1 MVVESSL
8 IISTR
13 EESASLRSVHA
24 NPFPSLLVASYSPM
38 LQKHFKQK
46 NLIILRACNELLR
59 RLSRAEDTVFCGR
72 VFIFL
77 FQSFP
82 LGDRSSVNLRGEY
95 HVENVTIYEELPPK
109 YEAALEDE
117 MDIDKENGIK
127 EIEDGTTRAG
137 QKPATEQEDQNGALQ
152 KKVKFD
158 AQEEKP
164 RESAPDMDTLYPV
177 FWSLQG
183 NFSTPTRLFEESD
196 LQSFRSGL
204 EATMHK
210 FREVHQ
216 ELQARGTSK
225 IPDENKRGLKRKR
238 VGQEDELSSSFN
250 PKYLTSRDLFDL
262 EVRIID
268 LASEVPSIDNH
279 KISDLA
285 FRRHILVQALILLD
299 FLLSLTPKAKKKLEH
314 TSNKSVL
321 YSYTLNEENV
331 CHIIPLLIGFMMTNY
346 NRPNGRLPC
355 GTT

>member
-1 MVVESSL
+1 
-8 IISTR
+8 
-13 EESASLRSVHA
+13 
-24 NPFPSLLVASYSPM
+24 M

-46 NLIILRACNELLR
+46 SLIILRACNELLR

-95 HVENVTIYEELPPK
+95 HVENFTIYEKLPPK
-109 YEAALEDE
+109 LEAGLDDE
-117 MDIDKENGIK
+117 MDIDKEDGAR
-127 EIEDGTTRAG
+127 EIEDGSKKAG
-137 QKPATEQEDQNGALQ
+137 QEPATEQENGSGEQNGASS
-152 KKVKFD
+152 KTVKFE

-164 RESAPDMDTLYPV
+164 RESAPDTDTLYPV
-177 FWSLQG
+177 FWSLQV
-183 NFSTPTRLFEESD
+183 NFSTPTRLFEETN
-196 LQSFRSGL
+196 LQRFRNGL
-204 EATMHK
+204 EATMRK

-225 IPDENKRGLKRKR
+225 LPDENKRGVKRKR
-238 VGQEDELSSSFN
+238 ISQEDELSSSFN

-262 EVRIID
+262 EVRIVD
-268 LASEVPSIDNH
+268 LTSKMPPTDNH

-331 CHIIPLLIGFMMTNY
+331 CHT
-346 NRPNGRLPC
+346 
-355 GTT
+355 

>member
-1 MVVESSL
+1 M
-8 IISTR
+8 
-13 EESASLRSVHA
+13 
-24 NPFPSLLVASYSPM
+24 
-38 LQKHFKQK
+38 
-46 NLIILRACNELLR
+46 
-59 RLSRAEDTVFCGR
+59 FCGR

-95 HVENVTIYEELPPK
+95 HVENVTVYEQLPPK
-109 YEAALEDE
+109 SEAELDDA
-117 MDIDKENGIK
+117 MDIDREDGTR
-127 EIEDGTTRAG
+127 EIEDGAKKAG
-137 QKPATEQEDQNGALQ
+137 QEPATKQENGSGEQNGASS
-152 KKVKFD
+152 KTVKFD

-164 RESAPDMDTLYPV
+164 QESAQDMHTLYPV
-177 FWSLQG
+177 FWSLQV
-183 NFSTPTRLFEESD
+183 NFSTPTRLFEETN
-196 LQSFRSGL
+196 LQRFRNGL
-204 EATMHK
+204 EATMRK

-225 IPDENKRGLKRKR
+225 LPDENKRGVKRKR
-238 VGQEDELSSSFN
+238 IGQKDELSSSFN

-262 EVRIID
+262 EVRIVD
-268 LASEVPSIDNH
+268 LTYKIPLTDNH

-331 CHIIPLLIGFMMTNY
+331 CHAQYPS
-346 NRPNGRLPC
+346 
-355 GTT
+355 